1 MVVRNIQIVIAVQ
14 HCQQVSNE
22 TGLKILREVLGLVV
36 ERVPSHE
43 YG

>member
-1 MVVRNIQIVIAVQ
+1 MTLRR
-14 HCQQVSNE
+14 E

-43 YG
+43 CG